1 MGRLRQGL
9 RSCPRMGDP
18 RGAGKSRRP
27 AWLDSEQEEAD
38 GMILERYM
46 EGGVPKKQG
55 LTVTL
60 GTVSE

>member
-1 MGRLRQGL
+1 
-9 RSCPRMGDP
+9 MGDP

-38 GMILERYM
+38 GMILERCM
-46 EGGVPKKQG
+46 EGGVLKKQR

-60 GTVSE
+60 GTLSE